1 VEGGGGVAGAGC
13 FGGGG
18 FGILTMAK
26 SMQSACK
33 KSSRTFEFRKSTAM
47 TANPLPLIKEFY
59 RGSHI
64 AGFGFSELNAARA
77 AIDRQWA
84 RKICEAPDAAGRA
97 AVLAEE
103 RQLRLA
109 SKPPPSRRRGAEN
122 SEDW

>member
-1 VEGGGGVAGAGC
+1 
-13 FGGGG
+13 
-18 FGILTMAK
+18 MAK
-26 SMQSACK
+26 SLDIACN
-33 KSSRTFEFRKSTAM
+33 KSSRTFEFRKPKAM

-59 RGSHI
+59 RGSPI

-103 RQLRLA
+103 RSISQQIEKRTRN
-109 SKPPPSRRRGAEN
+109 KKQGADEV
-122 SEDW
+122 EQAC